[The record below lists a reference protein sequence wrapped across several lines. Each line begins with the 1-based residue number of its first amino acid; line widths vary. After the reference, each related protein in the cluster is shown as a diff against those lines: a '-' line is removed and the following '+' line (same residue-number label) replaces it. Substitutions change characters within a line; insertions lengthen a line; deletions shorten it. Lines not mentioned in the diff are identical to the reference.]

1 MNPQGVGALQI
12 AALKNVSA
20 RRAVTVILA
29 ASAAAFALLLVVIFG
44 HGRAASAPAW
54 ISALPALN
62 AALNGTSAVFLVL
75 AYLAV
80 RRRDFATH
88 ARRMLGAL
96 AASALFLVSY
106 VVYHSVHGDSRFGGH
121 GAVRPVYFFV
131 LITHV
136 VLSAAVLPLIFSS
149 FFLSLSGRL
158 ATHKKVSRYTLPI
171 WLYVSVTGVLVY
183 ALLRAYG

>member
-1 MNPQGVGALQI
+1 MQIVALRD
-12 AALKNVSA
+12 VSA
-20 RRAVTVILA
+20 KRAVSVILA

-44 HGRAASAPAW
+44 HGHAAAPPPW
-54 ISALPALN
+54 IASLPALN
-62 AALNGTSAVFLVL
+62 ACLNGASAVFLVL
-75 AYLAV
+75 AYRAV

-106 VVYHSVHGDSRFGGH
+106 VVYHSVHGDSRFAGH
-121 GAVRPVYFFV
+121 GAVRPLYFFI

-158 ATHKKVSRYTLPI
+158 PSHKKVSRYTLPI